1 MRVTELVIMILYLAI
16 CVILAFVS
24 QRKVANAKIGT
35 DEYYVAGRNVGT
47 VVNSI
52 AIIAALGSGGS
63 FMAGLG
69 TIWMLGMPMIF
80 WLTAASPAGFA
91 LCTVLVARPLRNS
104 GKYTVTEFLTERFDS
119 YYVKIAVPVI
129 FIIGLS
135 IYLMAQMKAGGLIA
149 SYITGLPYEWG
160 LVITCLVFI
169 FYVSTGGMLAV
180 TWTNLLQ
187 GGMMLL
193 LTCVITVAGVLY
205 LDQGVVA
212 SLQEVTKANMQLG
225 SVGAVLPVVACIG
238 SFVSWV
244 SAPSIMP
251 HLVMRIFT
259 SKDVYSGR
267 LSLNIGMLFY
277 GLMMFASV
285 VVILPHVPSLGA
297 EVLSS
302 TAPDMWMLLIMSKF
316 FGPFLVGVFTA
327 GIMAAVMSTTDAILL
342 ACSASFAYDIYG
354 KVINKKASQKQLLR
368 AATISTWV
376 IGIVVMLLSLNPH
389 PFLIMLYTAAI
400 GLISSSLLAP
410 MILGIWWKRANTIG
424 ASVSMTVGAVLFM
437 YLYIAL
443 NMPYTTEILVALP
456 VAFLTMT
463 LVSLFT
469 SPPPPEVAQR
479 MEKYHVDAV

>member
-1 MRVTELVIMILYLAI
+1 
-16 CVILAFVS
+16 
-24 QRKVANAKIGT
+24 
-35 DEYYVAGRNVGT
+35 
-47 VVNSI
+47 
-52 AIIAALGSGGS
+52 
-63 FMAGLG
+63 
-69 TIWMLGMPMIF
+69 MPMIF

-91 LCTVLVARPLRNS
+91 LSTVLVARPLRNS

-119 YYVKIAVPVI
+119 YYIKIAVPVI

-285 VVILPHVPSLGA
+285 FAILPHVPSLGA